1 VTARVHCALDD
12 GVARLTVDNPPLNL
26 LSLDVR
32 AELAGH
38 ARRLAA
44 DDGCRVVVVAGA
56 GERAFS
62 AGSDVREFPDGVD
75 GGIERAEKE
84 HAWFA
89 ALAELPQPTIAALHG
104 HVLGGGLE
112 LALTCD
118 IRIADAGIRLGF
130 PEVGLGLVPCGG
142 GAARL
147 PHLIAPSRAYRL
159 LLTGERIDAG
169 QALQYGLVDGIA
181 PLAGALDLAAR
192 IAAAPG
198 GATRAIKATVR
209 ASLAGGVD
217 AGLDAETRL
226 GGPLFATED
235 ARRAVRGFR
244 TERRNHGGSADPA

>member
-1 VTARVHCALDD
+1 MTAPAVHCALGDG

-38 ARRLAA
+38 AQRLAA
-44 DDGCRVVVVAGA
+44 DEGCRAVVITGA
-56 GERAFS
+56 GDRAFS
-62 AGSDVREFPDGVD
+62 AGSDVREFPDGEA
-75 GGIERAEKE
+75 GGIERAERE

-89 ALAELPQPTIAALHG
+89 AIERLPQPTIAALHG

-118 IRIADAGIRLGF
+118 IRVADENTRLGF

-147 PHLIAPSRAYRL
+147 PHLIGESRAYLL
-159 LLTGERIDAG
+159 LLTGERVDAG
-169 QALQYGLVDGIA
+169 QAQAYGLVDTVA
-181 PLAGALDLAAR
+181 PAGRSEPEALDLAGR

-198 GATRAIKATVR
+198 AATRAIKATVR
-209 ASLAGGVD
+209 ASTAGGVG
-217 AGLDAETRL
+217 AGRDAETRL

-235 ARRAVRGFR
+235 ARRAVHGFLSR
-244 TERRNHGGSADPA
+244 

>member
-1 VTARVHCALDD
+1 MTARVHCAVDD
-12 GVARLTVDNPPLNL
+12 SGVARLRVDNPPLNL
-26 LSLDVR
+26 LTLGVR

-38 ARRLAA
+38 ARRLAG
-44 DDGCRVVVVAGA
+44 DGDCRVVVVTGA

-62 AGSDVREFPDGVD
+62 AGSDIREFPADEAGGV
-75 GGIERAEKE
+75 ERAESE

-118 IRIADAGIRLGF
+118 IRIADAGTRLGF

-147 PHLIAPSRAYRL
+147 PHLVGTARAYRL
-159 LLTGERIDAG
+159 LLTGERIDAH
-169 QALQYGLVDGIA
+169 QALRYGLVDEVA
-181 PLAGALDLAAR
+181 PVAGALDLAAR

-198 GATRAIKATVR
+198 GATRAVKAAVR
-209 ASLAGGVD
+209 ASAAGGVA
-217 AGLDAETRL
+217 AGLAAETRL
-226 GGPLFATED
+226 GGPLFATPD
-235 ARRAVRGFR
+235 AQRAVRAFLTR
-244 TERRNHGGSADPA
+244 

>member
-1 VTARVHCALDD
+1 MTSRVHCALED

-32 AELAGH
+32 AELAEH
-38 ARRLAA
+38 ARRLAT
-44 DDGCRVVVVAGA
+44 DDGCRAVVITGA
-56 GERAFS
+56 GDRAFS
-62 AGSDVREFPDGVD
+62 AGSDIREFPADES
-75 GGIERAEKE
+75 GGIDRAERE

-118 IRIADAGIRLGF
+118 IRVADENTRLGF

-142 GAARL
+142 GTARL
-147 PHLIAPSRAYRL
+147 PRLIGEPRAYLL
-159 LLTGERIDAG
+159 LLTGDRIDAD
-169 QALQYGLVDGIA
+169 QAMSYGLVDAVA
-181 PLAGALDLAAR
+181 PAGRAEQDAYDLAGR

-198 GATRAIKATVR
+198 ATTRAIKATVR
-209 ASLAGGVD
+209 AGVAGGIA
-217 AGLDAETRL
+217 AGLDAEIRL

-235 ARRAVRGFR
+235 ARRAVRGFSSR
-244 TERRNHGGSADPA
+244 